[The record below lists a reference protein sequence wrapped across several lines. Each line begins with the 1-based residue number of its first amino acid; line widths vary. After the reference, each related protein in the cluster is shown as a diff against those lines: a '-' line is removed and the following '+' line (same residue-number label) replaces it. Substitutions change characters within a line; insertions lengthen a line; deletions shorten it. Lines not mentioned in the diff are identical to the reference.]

1 MFRKT
6 LAGRARSDNPQL
18 KFSQGLSLSYKSVR
32 ERTRPD
38 DVQPWSRVNELLCEK
53 EAAARIWRS
62 DVPQQTYPHPHL
74 VGSGRETS
82 DRPNR
87 TGWWLT
93 HGSCDQHSERS
104 RALVSACEQS
114 LCWFGQVIDAGC
126 SPHGREKPI
135 LGTTLA
141 MVGLN
146 DAYPGRRRDQGRFVG
161 KGRRL

>member
-1 MFRKT
+1 MAVRCT
-6 LAGRARSDNPQL
+6 AAN
-18 KFSQGLSLSYKSVR
+18 LSPS
-32 ERTRPD
+32 P
-38 DVQPWSRVNELLCEK
+38 SRWEW
-53 EAAARIWRS
+53 A
-62 DVPQQTYPHPHL
+62 
-74 VGSGRETS
+74 RETS

-161 KGRRL
+161 KGKLSVDACVVWRRRGRHQSPGERRVEANSCCSEMPPRFFVRDFAE